1 MSRPNAPQDVA
12 RDEQLRAIEDEIEQA
27 QEAIGM
33 ARGNATD
40 STVAD
45 ELEALQNERDRLLTE
60 IQSADVAD
68 KTER

>member
-1 MSRPNAPQDVA
+1 MSRPNAPLDAA
-12 RDEQLRAIEDEIEQA
+12 RDARLRDIEDEIGQA

-33 ARGNATD
+33 AQGNATD
-40 STVAD
+40 TTVAD

-60 IQSADVAD
+60 IRSADVAD

>member
-1 MSRPNAPQDVA
+1 MSRPNAPQDAA
-12 RDEQLRAIEDEIEQA
+12 RDERLRAIEDEIEQA

-33 ARGNATD
+33 AQGNATD

-60 IQSADVAD
+60 IQSADAAE